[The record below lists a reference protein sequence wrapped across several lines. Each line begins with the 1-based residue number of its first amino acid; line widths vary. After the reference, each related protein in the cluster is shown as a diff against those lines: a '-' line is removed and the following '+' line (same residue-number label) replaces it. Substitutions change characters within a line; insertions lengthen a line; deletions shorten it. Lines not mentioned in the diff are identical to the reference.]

1 MICANHPNIANAE
14 VDVNVEI
21 ITLVAFLGDEVPQSV
36 RDKAKAVADAGGMT
50 ALKKLM
56 DELPELLTR
65 NTEILD
71 ECERMLKEERES
83 DEQLKAQHKE
93 KWNRTPSGQLTGTF
107 NTNATKYRTIIN
119 NAKAVSACIITYWS
133 NMLRSAQHIAI
144 ISCFLVATTTQYPPL
159 GMNTGNI
166 NP

>member
-1 MICANHPNIANAE
+1 M
-14 VDVNVEI
+14 
-21 ITLVAFLGDEVPQSV
+21 TLVISLGDEVPQSV

-83 DEQLKAQHKE
+83 DEQLKSQHKD

-119 NAKAVSACIITYWS
+119 NAKAVRGYKFGHFFLTLQEVILAFLRTLGQCLLAMRLCLTRIIC
-133 NMLRSAQHIAI
+133 N
-144 ISCFLVATTTQYPPL
+144 
-159 GMNTGNI
+159 
-166 NP
+166 

>member
-1 MICANHPNIANAE
+1 M
-14 VDVNVEI
+14 
-21 ITLVAFLGDEVPQSV
+21 LVSFLGDEVPQSV

-50 ALKKLM
+50 ALRNLI

-83 DEQLKAQHKE
+83 DEQLKAQYKDR
-93 KWNRTPSGQLTGTF
+93 WNRTPSGQLTGTF

-119 NAKAVSACIITYWS
+119 NAKSVSACIIAHFQS
-133 NMLRSAQHIAI
+133 NHNAVKTKRKSPAKQ
-144 ISCFLVATTTQYPPL
+144 PNKP
-159 GMNTGNI
+159 TGQSLF
-166 NP
+166 

>member
-1 MICANHPNIANAE
+1 M
-14 VDVNVEI
+14 
-21 ITLVAFLGDEVPQSV
+21 TLVISLGDEVPQSV

-83 DEQLKAQHKE
+83 DEQLKAQHKD

-119 NAKAVSACIITYWS
+119 NAKAVRGYKFG
-133 NMLRSAQHIAI
+133 HF
-144 ISCFLVATTTQYPPL
+144 FLILQ
-159 GMNTGNI
+159 I
-166 NP
+166 